1 MRVPS
6 TRREFLK
13 ATAASAVAL
22 AATAPA
28 AAQSRGDTAGESDE
42 PVGNLKWRFGGPM
55 KETVVLDKPH
65 VVTPASPFLNSSGE
79 IANKRFVL
87 DPRRIA
93 PTGFP
98 TGTLRRPFG
107 VTTPLSAFG
116 LLTLP
121 PGSKNIRIVDCEF
134 EGPWKSIAEIPDLG
148 PGHPNLLKGIDMSYA
163 SDIRIEGCA
172 FENIPSEAIYFY
184 GCTRVEVEDVW
195 SRNCSHLVH
204 ADWMGASRNRYIR
217 LNRLNHADGWGTVDP
232 EKNPTYVSAY
242 EPGRTIGAN
251 AVVGWYADSEISN
264 LTTSGEVKSGI
275 KLVNPVRVELDR
287 IYSSTFMIQGTFY
300 WNHSGN
306 PREGNGKL
314 GAYNHAGFDEKLG
327 DHAQD
332 VSITRSRFRPQQNA
346 WRQGRESNTIQ
357 LSYHQEGIK
366 FRDCV
371 FYKGAEST
379 GERQGIQVWDGVQL
393 DVRDCLFLGWK
404 KPADPL
410 PPFPK
415 QTIVRL
421 GTYRKSG
428 SLPVSINDDFVRV
441 NRFRL

>member
-1 MRVPS
+1 
-6 TRREFLK
+6 
-13 ATAASAVAL
+13 
-22 AATAPA
+22 
-28 AAQSRGDTAGESDE
+28 
-42 PVGNLKWRFGGPM
+42 
-55 KETVVLDKPH
+55 
-65 VVTPASPFLNSSGE
+65 
-79 IANKRFVL
+79 
-87 DPRRIA
+87 
-93 PTGFP
+93 
-98 TGTLRRPFG
+98 
-107 VTTPLSAFG
+107 
-116 LLTLP
+116 
-121 PGSKNIRIVDCEF
+121 
-134 EGPWKSIAEIPDLG
+134 
-148 PGHPNLLKGIDMSYA
+148 
-163 SDIRIEGCA
+163 
-172 FENIPSEAIYFY
+172 
-184 GCTRVEVEDVW
+184 
-195 SRNCSHLVH
+195 
-204 ADWMGASRNRYIR
+204 MGASRNRYIR
-217 LNRLNHADGWGTVDP
+217 LNCLNHADGWGTVDP
-232 EKNPTYVSAY
+232 EKNPTYASAY
-242 EPGRTIGAN
+242 EAGRTIGAN

-287 IYSSTFMIQGTFY
+287 IYSSTLMIQGAFY
-300 WNHSGN
+300 WNQSGN

-332 VSITRSRFRPQQNA
+332 ISITRSRIRPDQNA
-346 WRQGRESNTIQ
+346 WRQGRESNTVQ

-371 FYKGAEST
+371 FYKGAKST